1 MLFQSSKQ
9 IAALQAQVKDL
20 EAKLAAGNPEAATQ
34 ITDLTARLEAA
45 NKQVTDLQ
53 AQMAQMKLDHE
64 AAVTQLN
71 GEHKAE
77 LEKVGADNDAVI
89 LAEVNHQLAAAGMP
103 EKQLPKLVNTPQG
116 TTAAEKFDA
125 LQQQIDAETD
135 PVKRGALAE
144 QQWEQYKAAQRGIG
158 LN

>member
-1 MLFQSSKQ
+1 
-9 IAALQAQVKDL
+9 
-20 EAKLAAGNPEAATQ
+20 
-34 ITDLTARLEAA
+34 
-45 NKQVTDLQ
+45 
-53 AQMAQMKLDHE
+53 
-64 AAVTQLN
+64 
-71 GEHKAE
+71 
-77 LEKVGADNDAVI
+77 
-89 LAEVNHQLAAAGMP
+89 MP